1 MDFRSFL
8 EDYESKYPEVVLHVT
23 KEVSSNQE
31 IQGMAIQFEKQ
42 EKYPL
47 LILSLKYLPLA

>member
-8 EDYESKYPEVVLHVT
+8 EDYESKYPEDVLHVT